1 MKIDYHDI
9 DDITILVIDGM
20 LTIGSDQEFANV
32 FQEQITRGRTKIVL
46 DMTRVK
52 YIDSLGIGQ
61 IAGAYTQ
68 LVDVDGQLVLARINE
83 KIRELLRLTGLQDHI
98 SAYATVEEAVDAL

>member
-1 MKIDYHDI
+1 MKINANDI

-20 LTIGSDQEFANV
+20 LTIGSEKAFADEFKK
-32 FQEQITRGRTKIVL
+32 QIDRGRTKIVL

-68 LVDVDGQLVLARINE
+68 LDDVGGTLILARIND
-83 KIRELLRLTGLQDHI
+83 KIKALLRLTGLQDHI
-98 SAYATVEEAVDAL
+98 PTYETVEDAVDDL